1 MKSQALDALATLMM
15 SQYEKITG
23 SFDQYEYQYLRE
35 SASKGYEEF
44 VSACRSLFGQ
54 HYENAL
60 LGSAKEADRE
70 IAWNCENNSG
80 RRWKTENEI
89 MVLLESVDALK
100 NAVILTGRILK
111 SSNAQLCD
119 DAEKIAKRVRRNARW
134 YRERLDPTGKIAP
147 ETPDPIV
154 TPNLRNYPLEKK
166 IYVLRTQHLLT
177 FAEIG
182 KIVGLSAS
190 AVSRLFRRTYRDVH
204 GFAAEIPKL
213 VRRHGGRTLCVSSKD
228 SLSPQL
234 LTQRNTDE

>member
-166 IYVLRTQHLLT
+166 IYVLRTQQLLT